1 MIVTKPWYLSRTIW
15 ASLIAV
21 LSGGASLAGM
31 PVEDAD
37 QAVLADTIL
46 QAVSAL
52 AGMVAILGRL
62 RAVSRI
68 G

>member
-1 MIVTKPWYLSRTIW
+1 
-15 ASLIAV
+15 
-21 LSGGASLAGM
+21 M

-37 QAVLADTIL
+37 QAALADTIL